1 LGDNRT
7 TDNYDS
13 VESALKATKERNE
26 SDRQRYIK
34 LY

>member
-1 LGDNRT
+1 MGDNRT

-13 VESALKATKERNE
+13 LEEVLQATKERNE
-26 SDRQRYIK
+26 SDRARYIK